1 MNFKK
6 LRQHVNLNIFR
17 YACVGGV
24 CTIFDLSVFMLF
36 AKYLGYNY
44 ILVSSTG
51 FAIATFLNYMLCIR
65 FIFESGARFTKYSE
79 ITSIFTVSLLGLLFN
94 QFALFFSV
102 EVLGV
107 EMFLSKVFATG
118 AVFLW
123 NYFSRSAYV
132 FSKS

>member
-6 LRQHVNLNIFR
+6 LRQHVNLDILR

-24 CTIFDLSVFMLF
+24 CTIFDLSVFAFF

-44 ILVSSTG
+44 ILVSSAG
-51 FAIATFLNYMLCIR
+51 FAIATFFNYVLCIR
-65 FIFESGARFTKYSE
+65 FIFESGVRFTKYAE
-79 ITSIFTVSLLGLLFN
+79 ISSIFIVSMLGLLFN
-94 QFALFFSV
+94 QLALFFCV
-102 EVLGV
+102 EVFGV

-132 FSKS
+132 FSQS